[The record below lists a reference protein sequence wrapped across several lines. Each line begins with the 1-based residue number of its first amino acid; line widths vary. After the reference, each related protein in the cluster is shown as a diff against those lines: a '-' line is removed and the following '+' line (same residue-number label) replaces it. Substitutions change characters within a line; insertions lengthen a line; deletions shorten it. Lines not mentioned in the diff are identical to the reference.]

1 MLKLNVFGFEYL
13 LSMSSN
19 VDDENA
25 KISCDFDKF
34 PSRIIFDTYSPMH
47 IPSNKL
53 EKKEKEKEEIRKMS
67 NIKFMYA
74 YIRVV
79 HVHVHVHVHMELQ

>member
-34 PSRIIFDTYSPMH
+34 PSRIIFDTYSVS
-47 IPSNKL
+47 IRLLLRRSNRKR
-53 EKKEKEKEEIRKMS
+53 EKQQEEKTS
-67 NIKFMYA
+67 NIMFMYA
-74 YIRVV
+74 
-79 HVHVHVHVHMELQ
+79 